1 MSLHVK
7 KTLSFF
13 DQFPLLLSNSQHYFG
28 RSVRGLPRQAI
39 VQAQETI
46 IIGNNPGG
54 SSNTVLCSG
63 HVSFLWPEAVWL
75 YLTSFTGINI
85 TGERIKNRLLTRIH
99 IILPVWSLGR
109 KTCWWLY
116 IKPSTIPVIFIT
128 IFINWRNRANCPTPF
143 SVPQVICVG
152 SWVYVYCIW
161 KALLKSSITIRWT
174 VQVR

>member
-99 IILPVWSLGR
+99 IILPV
-109 KTCWWLY
+109 
-116 IKPSTIPVIFIT
+116 
-128 IFINWRNRANCPTPF
+128 
-143 SVPQVICVG
+143 
-152 SWVYVYCIW
+152 
-161 KALLKSSITIRWT
+161 
-174 VQVR
+174 